1 MKFRYK
7 LLLLPL
13 CVLLPIACSN
23 NTVYPEES
31 FSYDSSFKLRTDG
44 EVGMACDSARRAL
57 LGQGYL
63 IVSSTSE
70 GVVGR
75 KAYKIEGKEN
85 TFIEMNIV
93 CLPEAAGSTLFATG
107 VLSTYALKMSTS
119 SASVGLSALGSISLP
134 IGQSADSLVKISEET
149 IDDKD
154 FYRRFFAAVDTN
166 LTDLQAGKA
175 VPEPT
180 APAPAPAPVVPPDA
194 AVQSTEP
201 SSVVTPAPIPAPVP
215 ETTPPATSPA
225 MSAPSPAQP
234 APSASEPPLE
244 PEAEATLPSAPEA
257 PAVTSEVPPEVP
269 EPELAPA
276 QTPPASAVEPPAP
289 VQDAP
294 PVPEK
299 TLRT

>member
-85 TFIEMNIV
+85 TFIEMNVV
-93 CLPEAAGSTLFATG
+93 CLPEASGSTLFATG

-154 FYRRFFAAVDTN
+154 FYGRFFAAVDTN
-166 LTDLQAGKA
+166 LSDLQAGKA
-175 VPEPT
+175 VQEPN
-180 APAPAPAPVVPPDA
+180 APAPAPAPVVVPPDA
-194 AVQSTEP
+194 APQSTVP
-201 SSVVTPAPIPAPVP
+201 SSAETPAPTPSPVP
-215 ETTPPATSPA
+215 VSTPPATPLA
-225 MSAPSPAQP
+225 VPAPSPAQTVP
-234 APSASEPPLE
+234 GASEPLPEPEVTAPPAPAAPEVPAEVLE
-244 PEAEATLPSAPEA
+244 PEID
-257 PAVTSEVPPEVP
+257 PAQVPP
-269 EPELAPA
+269 
-276 QTPPASAVEPPAP
+276 VEPQAP
-289 VQDAP
+289 VQGAP
-294 PVPEK
+294 TTAPEK
-299 TLRT
+299 ILHT